1 MNEEI
6 GLHLNYR
13 LNEYV
18 VKPSDF
24 DHIGEKDDFIRVEK
38 AFLVSKSR
46 HVHAVRVCACEGW
59 AEQEILRGR

>member
-1 MNEEI
+1 MNEEM

-24 DHIGEKDDFIRVEK
+24 DHIGEKDDFIRVK
-38 AFLVSKSR
+38 KVFLVSHSR
-46 HVHAVRVCACEGW
+46 SQTCACSVYVPMSDG
-59 AEQEILRGR
+59 LTRTF